1 MTHFDKLSTDELKLR
16 QSQVKQHILKEAE
29 AITEVVAKDIPRWL
43 EREARKRWLEH
54 AEFASR
60 VDDEALARFKAE
72 LRRLGEEAVTQ
83 LRHDLA
89 DAELWMVKAEPRSR
103 KTLEGHPGVWV
114 KLQQVACKLA
124 GLLGSFQ
131 FPPDLPE
138 PPQADEEGSPKA
150 PPSPEEA
157 AQVPYRLV
165 YRSPAYFVDGAYCP
179 AFIETY
185 WSRLEE
191 LNNLHQALDA
201 RHAVTSRQ
209 VLESRWEK
217 A

>member
-29 AITEVVAKDIPRWL
+29 SITEVVAKDIPRWL

-60 VDDEALARFKAE
+60 VDDEALARFKVE

-89 DAELWMVKAEPRSR
+89 DAELWTVKAEPRSR

-114 KLQQVACKLA
+114 KLQHVACKLA
-124 GLLGSFQ
+124 GLLGTFQ

-138 PPQADEEGSPKA
+138 PPQADEEG
-150 PPSPEEA
+150 
-157 AQVPYRLV
+157 
-165 YRSPAYFVDGAYCP
+165 
-179 AFIETY
+179 
-185 WSRLEE
+185 
-191 LNNLHQALDA
+191 
-201 RHAVTSRQ
+201 
-209 VLESRWEK
+209 
-217 A
+217 